1 MKTYFLED
9 TLEMTGYRLSEL
21 DQVDDYGQDKL
32 WKMQKQ
38 MQRSRK
44 NPVVALAEVSAKV
57 ILWDYNDGVNY

>member
-44 NPVVALAEVSAKV
+44 NPVVALAEVRAKV
-57 ILWDYNDGVNY
+57 IL